1 VTAPTR
7 SPSASRPARTIAM
20 EAADYDRLVEPHRD
34 ELRAHCYRMLGS
46 AQDAE
51 DALQEAMLRAWRG
64 LERFEGRSSLRT
76 WLYTIT
82 TNVCLKMIQRR
93 PKLVLPIDDG
103 PPSDPADGLAPPLV
117 ESVWIE
123 PYPDEGLAGDD
134 PQAGPEARYDQRESV
149 ELAFIAALQHLPA
162 RQRAVLILRDV
173 LGFSAREVAATLD
186 ATPAAVDTA
195 LQRARRNADERLP
208 ERSQQATM
216 RALGDRRLREIVDR
230 FVAAWERADVEAVV
244 GLLTEQAVVSMPPVP
259 SWFRG
264 RDAVATFLAARPLA
278 GRTPVRLL
286 ATGANGQPAF
296 AQYRRPAGGDA
307 FLPVDLFVLTL
318 EGERIAEITAFL
330 DDEMFARFGLPARL
344 AP

>member
-1 VTAPTR
+1 V
-7 SPSASRPARTIAM
+7 
-20 EAADYDRLVEPHRD
+20 
-34 ELRAHCYRMLGS
+34 
-46 AQDAE
+46 
-51 DALQEAMLRAWRG
+51 QETLLRAWRSFG
-64 LERFEGRSSLRT
+64 NFEGRASLRT
-76 WLYTIT
+76 WLYRIA
-82 TNVCLKMIQRR
+82 TNTCLRALENRGRR
-93 PKLVLPIDDG
+93 PLPSGLGAPGEDAH
-103 PPSDPADGLAPPLV
+103 DPAAAGQGELRWLEPIPDALMRADSADPAAIAVSRASLRLAL
-117 ESVWIE
+117 
-123 PYPDEGLAGDD
+123 
-134 PQAGPEARYDQRESV
+134 
-149 ELAFIAALQHLPA
+149 IAALQYLPA

>member
-1 VTAPTR
+1 
-7 SPSASRPARTIAM
+7 
-20 EAADYDRLVEPHRD
+20 
-34 ELRAHCYRMLGS
+34 MLGS
-46 AQDAE
+46 THDAE
-51 DALQEAMLRAWRG
+51 DALQETLLRAWRG
-64 LERFEGRSSLRT
+64 LPRFEGRSSLRS
-76 WLYTIT
+76 WLYRIA
-82 TNVCLKMIQRR
+82 TNTSLNTVEKR
-93 PKLVLPIDDG
+93 PKRVLPVDYG
-103 PPSDPADGLAPPLV
+103 PSSDPHGGPGEPLV

-123 PYPDEGLAGDD
+123 PYPDERIALEDGL
-134 PQAGPEARYDQRESV
+134 AGPEARYEQREAI
-149 ELAFIAALQHLPA
+149 ELAFIAALQHLAPN
-162 RQRAVLILRDV
+162 QRAVLILRDV

-264 RDAVATFLAARPLA
+264 REAVATFLAGRPLA

-296 AQYRRPAGGDA
+296 AQYRRPAGGPA
-307 FLPVDLFVLTL
+307 FLPLDLFVLTL

-330 DDEMFARFGLPARL
+330 TDEMFARFGLPARL